1 MSETILIVDDDP
13 LQRKFISSIVSRRL
27 GVPIAEAESGDQALG
42 RIERGGICLVMIDY
56 RMPGMDGLALL
67 GHITQRYHDLPVIML
82 TANADPEVIVQAIK
96 GGASDYITKT
106 SEPERILVSV
116 KNALKMRELESEV
129 VRLRQQKKDTLKF
142 ADIIGHASGLA
153 DVVGAAR
160 KVAPTDISVLLT
172 GETGTGKELFAR
184 ALHGESRRASK
195 PFIAVNC
202 GAIPESLVESTLFGH
217 EKGAFTGA
225 VAKSSGRF
233 RDAQG
238 GTIFLDEVGEL
249 PLEGQVKL
257 LRVLQQKEILPVG
270 GSVPVPVDVR
280 IISATNRDLSEM
292 VRLGRFRE
300 DLYFR
305 LNVVHLHLPPMRE
318 RISDLPAL
326 VQYFTAQH
334 AATTGQPL
342 RQVSDSFIAALSRYS
357 WPGNVRELEN
367 VLQRIFVLSENAI
380 LSPDDFI
387 IEGLDRLS
395 HPQPGTARGGEDDHM
410 LALRDDSGRL
420 RPMQEIV
427 DEVVRHALV
436 YSGEN
441 VSAAAKMLGVAR
453 STLYKKMK

>member
-1 MSETILIVDDDP
+1 MSEAILIVDDDP

-27 GVPIAEAESGDQALG
+27 GLPIAEAENGEQALA
-42 RIERGGICLVMIDY
+42 RLDRGGGCLVMIDY

-67 GHITQRYHDLPVIML
+67 GHIVRRHRDLPVIML

-96 GGASDYITKT
+96 NGASDYITKT

-129 VRLRQQKKDTLKF
+129 VRLRRQKKDTLGF
-142 ADIIGHASGLA
+142 ADIIGFEGGLA
-153 DVVGAAR
+153 KIVAAAR
-160 KVAPTDISVLLT
+160 KVSPTEISVLLT

-184 ALHGESRRASK
+184 ALHSESRRAGM

-225 VAKSSGRF
+225 VAKSPGRF
-233 RDAQG
+233 REAHG

-257 LRVLQQKEILPVG
+257 LRVLQQKEILSVG
-270 GSVPVPVDVR
+270 GSAPVSVDVR
-280 IISATNRDLSEM
+280 IISATNRDLTEM

-305 LNVVHLHLPPMRE
+305 LNVVNLHLPPLRE
-318 RISDLPAL
+318 RLTDLTAL
-326 VQYFTAQH
+326 VHYFTMQH

-342 RQVSDSFIAALSRYS
+342 RQISENFIAALGRYP

-367 VLQRIFVLSENAI
+367 VLQRIFVLSDNAT
-380 LSPDDFI
+380 LTPDDFI

-395 HPQPGTARGGEDDHM
+395 RPSAAVSSVDSEHM
-410 LALRDDSGRL
+410 LALSDDSGRL

-427 DEVVRHALV
+427 DEVVRHALTCN
-436 YSGEN
+436 GDN
-441 VSAAAKMLGVAR
+441 ISAAAKMLGVAR